1 MEKLKMQNNN
11 LSNNIDKIR
20 ELFPNVVVTTAKGE
34 QIDFDALRQEFSD
47 VILSDNKEKFQLTW
61 PGKKESIV
69 IANTPS
75 YPSFSYS
82 SGIPSAI

>member
-34 QIDFDALRQEFSD
+34 HIDFDALRQEF
-47 VILSDNKEKFQLTW
+47 
-61 PGKKESIV
+61 
-69 IANTPS
+69 
-75 YPSFSYS
+75 
-82 SGIPSAI
+82 